1 MSDPVVVEDRPDNFV
16 ISARDVSVR
25 FGGLKALDHVSVDVP
40 TGAIVGLVGPNGA
53 GKSTLFAVLSGLQKP
68 STGQVWLAG
77 KDVSATPP
85 QARARIGLARTFQH
99 PELFQGLTVREHLV
113 LAYRV
118 RNSRSRLWKDAITL
132 GSLRRPDPVEAER
145 VDGLLER
152 LSLTSLAGQ
161 LVDGLPLGTTRLI
174 EVGRALATSPV
185 VVLLDEPLSG
195 LDVSE
200 AARLAAT
207 LRAVVVDEGVSLLLV
222 EHDVDMVLRLA
233 SYIYV
238 LDFGLLI
245 AEGTP
250 NEVRNNA
257 RVRDAYLGSA
267 DLDVDDPDVDDA
279 EQVEEESQQ
288 R

>member
-1 MSDPVVVEDRPDNFV
+1 MSVGTEDRPENFV

-40 TGAIVGLVGPNGA
+40 AGTVVGLVGPNGA
-53 GKSTLFAVLSGLQKP
+53 GKSTLFAVLSGLQEP

-118 RNSRSRLWKDAITL
+118 RNSRSRQWKDAVTL
-132 GSLRRPDPVEAER
+132 GSLRRPDSVEADR
-145 VDGLLER
+145 VDRLLER
-152 LSLTSLAGQ
+152 LSLTSLADQ

-195 LDVSE
+195 LDVNE
-200 AARLAAT
+200 ASRLAAT
-207 LRAVVVDEGVSLLLV
+207 LRAVVADEGVSLLLV

-238 LDFGLLI
+238 LDFGVLI

-267 DLDVDDPDVDDA
+267 DLDVDDPDVDDD
-279 EQVEEESQQ
+279 EHVEEESQQ

>member
-132 GSLRRPDPVEAER
+132 GSLRRPDPVEADR